1 MPAKELKGSNEAHET
16 KLVTMREAVER
27 WVPNGSTVLM
37 GAALEAQIPFSAG
50 HEIIRQERRGLT
62 LVAPISDVLFDQLV
76 GAGVAQELIAAW
88 IGNVSSGSGYNL
100 RRAVEQ
106 SVPTTIDMVDYSNF
120 TLALALHAA
129 ALGAPFLPT
138 YSTLG
143 TDIVRSNAGLEPI
156 ACPFSGDRMV
166 AVRALAPDIAI
177 LPVQRADR
185 DGNAHLWGNLGV
197 VPDAARAAK
206 TVVVIAEDIV
216 SSDVIASDPN
226 RTIIPGF
233 LVAAVVHEPM
243 GSHPSPCQGHY
254 GRDHAY
260 YTEYHEESR
269 TREEFLSWL
278 DKWVLSVKDRADY
291 LKRLGAERAERLRVK
306 NPSPSAIADFGT

>member
-1 MPAKELKGSNEAHET
+1 MSPVPEKESNES
-16 KLVTMREAVER
+16 KLVTMREAVEHF
-27 WVPNGSTVLM
+27 VPNGSTVLM

-50 HEIIRQERRGLT
+50 HEIIRQKRRDLT

-76 GAGVAQELIAAW
+76 GAGVARRLIAAW

-100 RRAVEQ
+100 RRAAEE
-106 SVPTTIDMVDYSNF
+106 SVPAAIEIVDHSNF

-129 ALGAPFLPT
+129 ALGVPFLPT

-143 TDIVRSNAGLEPI
+143 TDIVKANAGLEPMVS
-156 ACPFSGDRMV
+156 PFGGDRMV
-166 AVRALAPDIAI
+166 AVQALALDVAI

-197 VPDAARAAK
+197 VSDAARAAK
-206 TVVVIAEDIV
+206 TVVVVAEEIV

-226 RTIIPGF
+226 RTVIPGF

-243 GSHPSPCQGHY
+243 GSHPSPCQGYY

-260 YTEYHEESR
+260 YAEYHEESR
-269 TREEFLSWL
+269 TREEFVSWL
-278 DKWVLSVKDRADY
+278 EKWVLSVKDRRDYLTVLGGERADGLRAKHPAPSAVADY
-291 LKRLGAERAERLRVK
+291 GM
-306 NPSPSAIADFGT
+306 